1 MDWVIENQE
10 GDTIG
15 KLKLKF
21 LDFGCWVNK
30 RRKLGKFSSLR
41 VFPIVREVKEWT
53 FVFLRFNERY
63 RSHWG
68 IESRKR
74 RRVGVMF
81 CFNARGNMTSL
92 LLSLFCMFCFVT
104 HNAEHRKNKDFCYGY
119 ISYTIVG

>member
-1 MDWVIENQE
+1 LCKVFDLCSVFFFFSLEMDWVIENQE

-74 RRVGVMF
+74 RRVELCSVLMHG
-81 CFNARGNMTSL
+81 AS
-92 LLSLFCMFCFVT
+92 
-104 HNAEHRKNKDFCYGY
+104 
-119 ISYTIVG
+119 